1 VSVSA
6 AMSFDQ
12 NADPLTFIWSIDSRP
27 AGSTA
32 SIIGSTTGSS
42 ISFKPDV
49 AGSYTASVTVSN
61 GSLSTVGEV
70 SIVSFG
76 AASGTVPLSYAP
88 LLAHYSKA
96 TDKLILIAT
105 NPNALHIVDLIHT
118 TTRRFHYR
126 LRSRTSA

>member
-1 VSVSA
+1 MQSVTVNVGSYPPTVVLSQSQVSALLGGTVSVSA

-76 AASGTVPLSYAP
+76 AASGTV
-88 LLAHYSKA
+88 
-96 TDKLILIAT
+96 
-105 NPNALHIVDLIHT
+105 
-118 TTRRFHYR
+118 R
-126 LRSRTSA
+126 